1 MMILPP
7 GARKCGV
14 PLAEVGGSHVIG
26 RFVLPAAG
34 RVLVGV
40 HFFLWV
46 LWIWILI
53 WTERRNPG
61 IDCAAAGGAIATERE
76 PKREPFP
83 QYWRRPQ
90 AP

>member
-1 MMILPP
+1 MMILSR

-14 PLAEVGGSHVIG
+14 PLAEVRGVEGSHVIG

-46 LWIWILI
+46 LWIWTLI

-61 IDCAAAGGAIATERE
+61 IDCAAAGE
-76 PKREPFP
+76 P
-83 QYWRRPQ
+83 
-90 AP
+90 